1 MSAADSVRWNDPEC
15 AQLAKLEAVYNGMFD
30 ALRFARRFQDST
42 LASDYEL
49 LDALATTA
57 LIRYRRCF
65 SRGAGVPPNAIDD
78 VSGITAFQKQVHSHL
93 LDVRDKHVAHAV
105 NQMETHDVYLW
116 VVPDDAGTMRV
127 TGVSRGSRT
136 GIAMSIELAA
146 EMEQLCMKWL
156 NHINELT
163 QSESLRLLPLAQRLS
178 SAELAALPR
187 GPREPDPKPRR
198 GR

>member
-1 MSAADSVRWNDPEC
+1 MSAVESVRWNDPES
-15 AQLAKLEAVYNGMFD
+15 AQLAKLAAVHSGMFD
-30 ALRFARRFQDST
+30 ALRFARRLQDST

-65 SRGAGVPPNAIDD
+65 SRGAGVPPDAIND
-78 VSGITAFQKQVHSHL
+78 VSGITASEKRLHRHL

-116 VVPDDAGTMRV
+116 IAHDDGGTTRA
-127 TGVSRGSRT
+127 TGVSHGSRT
-136 GIAMSIELAA
+136 GIAMSDALALG
-146 EMEQLCMKWL
+146 MERLCMKWL
-156 NHINELT
+156 DHINDLT
-163 QSESLRLLPLAQRLS
+163 LRETSCLLPLAQRLS
-178 SAELAALPR
+178 SAELEALPR
-187 GPREPDPKPRR
+187 GPREPDPNPRR